1 MNKFRSIL
9 LISVVTLVSATS
21 INNNDK
27 LYEITKNIE
36 LFVKTYKELNSTY
49 VDDIDPS
56 ELMRIGI
63 DAMVSSL
70 DPYTNYISESQVE
83 SYRLSDDGTYKGIGA
98 DLGVVDDEITVLVPH
113 DGSPA
118 FDAGLRSGDKILRV
132 NGLSTEGRTVEDI
145 DRIVRGVPG
154 STLELEVRS
163 NSKGIVENMSL
174 TRSRVTRDNVPYY
187 GMVRDG
193 IGYVILTTFTMDA
206 SKNIASAI
214 KELRKENNLEGIILD
229 LRSNGGGLLRE
240 AIDVSN
246 LFIEKGEETVTT
258 KAKVAENDQA
268 YRTRNVPLDL
278 DIPLAVMINKRSAS
292 ASEIVSGVVQD
303 LDRGVLIG
311 QRSFGKGLVQNTVT
325 LPYNNRVKMT
335 ISKYYIPS
343 GRCIQGVEY
352 DNGLPVDIPDDQRS
366 TFKTRNGRD
375 VLDGGGVTPDIKM
388 DVKKESA
395 ITKALKE
402 EHLIFKYVNQYIIG
416 QDSVKDAGSYVYND
430 WEDFKKFIDEEGFT
444 FNTDSDKA
452 IEALE
457 AAVKNDFSIES
468 ADEIKALRA
477 ELSARKQAAWSHS
490 KADIILEI
498 EKEIISRYFNQ
509 SGRIKF
515 TLDKDPEIQKA
526 VEILTNPSE
535 YRKVLDGR

>member
-1 MNKFRSIL
+1 M
-9 LISVVTLVSATS
+9 
-21 INNNDK
+21 
-27 LYEITKNIE
+27 
-36 LFVKTYKELNSTY
+36 YK
-49 VDDIDPS
+49 
-56 ELMRIGI
+56 R
-63 DAMVSSL
+63 
-70 DPYTNYISESQVE
+70 Q
-83 SYRLSDDGTYKGIGA
+83 
-98 DLGVVDDEITVLVPH
+98 
-113 DGSPA
+113 
-118 FDAGLRSGDKILRV
+118 
-132 NGLSTEGRTVEDI
+132 VEDI